1 MSQLIVPKVGDLTPR
16 RGNAFTRWL
25 GRWML
30 TRKGWTIKGDVP
42 NVPRAVVIAAPH
54 TSNWDGYYAV
64 AGMMTL
70 SLRLNIMAKD
80 SLFKWYIAWFLT
92 WLGFIRVNRSA
103 PGGFVE
109 KCAAT
114 LKDSKGLW
122 LVVPPEG
129 TRTKA
134 EKWKSGFHRIAKL
147 SGQPMLPISIDFE
160 KKFLKF
166 GEPMLATDDYE
177 ADLDKILD
185 FYAPCAPHSPELLS
199 LPLAAK
205 RAMLKNSVN

>member
-1 MSQLIVPKVGDLTPR
+1 MSSLKLPPVGDLTPR
-16 RGNAFTRWL
+16 RGNRLSRWI

-30 TRKGWTIKGDVP
+30 IRKGWIIEGEVP
-42 NVPRAVVIAAPH
+42 NIPRAVVIAAPH

-64 AGMMTL
+64 AGMMAL
-70 SLRLNIMAKD
+70 SLRLSIMAKD
-80 SLFKWYIAWFLT
+80 SLFKWYMAWFLT

-114 LKDSKGLW
+114 LKESDGLW

-129 TRTKA
+129 TRTNA
-134 EKWKSGFHRIAKL
+134 EKWKSGFHRIASL
-147 SGQPMLPISIDFE
+147 SGQPMLPVSIDFD
-160 KKFLKF
+160 KKRMVF
-166 GEPMLATDDYE
+166 GEPMQATDDYE
-177 ADLDKILD
+177 ADLEKLLD
-185 FYAPCAPHSPELLS
+185 FYAPCEPHSPELLS

-205 RAMLKNSVN
+205 RAALGK